1 VVLEKQ
7 AFELQN
13 AHFTESCSGAEE
25 NSFDEDSKIVSE
37 KYLFETGHLDVQKWV
52 EKSSKI

>member
-1 VVLEKQ
+1 MVLEKQ

-13 AHFTESCSGAEE
+13 AHFTESYSGAEE

-52 EKSSKI
+52 AKSSKI